1 MHFAVTIHGRR
12 SGANPTQAAAY
23 RSGSKLVDE
32 PSPDHALM
40 MAAAYR
46 SGSRIESTGQVFDYR
61 EKGQDHVAYSVILA
75 PEGCPERLLGR
86 QALWSEVSH
95 AERRRDAQLYR
106 EVTLTVPTSLSEE
119 ARIELATE
127 FATKHWADKGF
138 VVDLNYHAVPEN
150 PHFHLMTTLR
160 PIHLETGTFGKK
172 EREWGTHRDRLK
184 FWRHD
189 LAAMTNRYLIREGC
203 QERVTALSFKD
214 RGLNLE
220 PMRKNRRGSRKVDE
234 HNNAVKLR
242 NGAKLLHDPEIA
254 VKALGQTREAPEA
267 FAKRHSLGSH
277 QYKLVLAAVTD
288 ALQRHAGRM
297 AEAAKAAVAKMRG
310 RGQERQE
317 ERAKPAAEPVPA
329 ATPAA
334 VELER
339 RWPKHVTEMQALQRQ
354 IERGGDRGET
364 RQEAKARR
372 REEREAEKRGP
383 EIPVADVAKL
393 AHMER
398 IAQRTAAQMRAERER
413 DSGRGL

>member
-1 MHFAVTIHGRR
+1 MSTFHFKVAIHGRSR
-12 SGANPTQAAAY
+12 GANPTQAAAY

-46 SGSRIESTGQVFDYR
+46 SGSRIESTGAVFDYR
-61 EKGQDHVAYSVILA
+61 EKGQDHVAHSAILA
-75 PEGCPERLLGR
+75 PEGCPERLLDR

-95 AERRRDAQLYR
+95 VEVRRDAQLYR
-106 EVTLTVPTSLSEE
+106 EITLSVPTSLSEE
-119 ARIELATE
+119 ARIDLATE
-127 FATKHWADKGF
+127 FATKHFVAKGF
-138 VVDLNYHAVPEN
+138 VVDLNYHAVADN
-150 PHFHLMTTLR
+150 PHFHLMMPLR
-160 PIHLETGTFGKK
+160 PIDRDTGTFGKK
-172 EREWGTHRDRLK
+172 EREWGTHKDRLK

-214 RGLNLE
+214 RGLDLE
-220 PMRKNRRGSRKVDE
+220 PMKKVGRGSKRTVE

-254 VKALGQTREAPEA
+254 VKAIRETREAPET

-310 RGQERQE
+310 QREQ
-317 ERAKPAAEPVPA
+317 ERAKTTAEPAPV

-339 RWPKHVTEMQALQRQ
+339 RWPTHAAEMQALQRQ

-383 EIPVADVAKL
+383 EIPMADVAKL

-398 IAQRTAAQMRAERER
+398 IAKRAAEQMRAERER

>member
-1 MHFAVTIHGRR
+1 M
-12 SGANPTQAAAY
+12 
-23 RSGSKLVDE
+23 
-32 PSPDHALM
+32 
-40 MAAAYR
+40 
-46 SGSRIESTGQVFDYR
+46 
-61 EKGQDHVAYSVILA
+61 
-75 PEGCPERLLGR
+75 
-86 QALWSEVSH
+86 
-95 AERRRDAQLYR
+95 
-106 EVTLTVPTSLSEE
+106 
-119 ARIELATE
+119 
-127 FATKHWADKGF
+127 
-138 VVDLNYHAVPEN
+138 
-150 PHFHLMTTLR
+150 
-160 PIHLETGTFGKK
+160 
-172 EREWGTHRDRLK
+172 
-184 FWRHD
+184 
-189 LAAMTNRYLIREGC
+189 
-203 QERVTALSFKD
+203 
-214 RGLNLE
+214 
-220 PMRKNRRGSRKVDE
+220 
-234 HNNAVKLR
+234 R

-317 ERAKPAAEPVPA
+317 ERAKPAAEPAPA

-398 IAQRTAAQMRAERER
+398 IAGLAAKQMRAERER